1 MTLPRRIITHR
12 RRHDP
17 ALPVIRRR
25 AIPPGTI
32 PAGVAVRP
40 KPFDL
45 DPLLTIV
52 DQALGG
58 DHPG

>member
-1 MTLPRRIITHR
+1 
-12 RRHDP
+12 
-17 ALPVIRRR
+17 LPVILLS

-32 PAGVAVRP
+32 LAGVVFLP

-45 DPLLTIV
+45 DQLLTIV